1 MMSMLRTTTADRI
14 RKGVDQGM
22 NSAHASLTVAGQN
35 IRARLATT
43 GRNRRSDRTRGV
55 HHVDPARYIATPHGT
70 SGPCTSRDPARAARE
85 TQALETADRAAAEW
99 RGRHPHRG
107 VPTATDAPRLGDNPL
122 VATDGAGISHIMV
135 TGTFDR
141 LRFVRAR
148 GKAVER
154 KCDPRGISGGRT
166 FKHANWLDMK
176 HIMLWHASA
185 VVVHQCGPYT
195 VLW

>member
-1 MMSMLRTTTADRI
+1 M
-14 RKGVDQGM
+14 
-22 NSAHASLTVAGQN
+22 H
-35 IRARLATT
+35 
-43 GRNRRSDRTRGV
+43 RSQS
-55 HHVDPARYIATPHGT
+55 PART
-70 SGPCTSRDPARAARE
+70 SGPGWRRRDETGDRTGLEEFITWTLHDTSRPRTGHRGPARVVTPHE
-85 TQALETADRAAAEW
+85 LP
-99 RGRHPHRG
+99 GRHRHWRLQIVRRRNG
-107 VPTATDAPRLGDNPL
+107 EGGTHIAGCAPRLGDNPL

-185 VVVHQCGPYT
+185 VVVHQCGPHT